1 MTALLIKRI
10 VRVALVIGSVG
21 VAVGLPRI
29 AIDLHRTARVEHLAA
44 KVLEASHVLLDE
56 CRWERPAVGG
66 PSRECNAAEVANVAV
81 NHLFA
86 DAPVGAI
93 ANAELLRALRE
104 YRAPPEDIEGFLA
117 THTDALAAVRDSTR
131 CSWSCV
137 REAPHIAYRHGS
149 FRDAMALLL
158 LQARAS
164 PPRTCLAIGIDVV
177 RLAED
182 DTVGLSD
189 AIAFSRPM
197 PDDIPAL
204 AQRTLVECAA
214 RADAATI
221 EEAARDALVVA
232 KSPKPVGD
240 ALALCATILSGPMI
254 SDVSDPKRVGAGNV
268 LWVQR
273 GYVLDAAESELALI
287 PSLRAYRGEDYP
299 ALFDRLERDLPPLTW
314 IPLAHYGEQ
323 DWQGATGNRLAV
335 ARDGMRELLLVDA
348 LFARRIRLMGV
359 ALAALRDR
367 IDRGAW
373 PTAGP
378 TELSDPA
385 LRDPLVGAPF
395 RWSLDGTRAIL
406 AADATTGDR
415 EAPAEALTLVV
426 AASP

>member
-1 MTALLIKRI
+1 MNRPTLSVKPPHIKRI
-10 VRVALVIGSVG
+10 VRVALVIGSLGVVVG
-21 VAVGLPRI
+21 FPRV
-29 AIDLHRTARVEHLAA
+29 AIDFHRRARVEHLAA

-66 PSRECNAAEVANVAV
+66 PSRDCNATEVANAAV

-86 DAPVGAI
+86 DAPVGAV

-104 YRAPPEDIEGFLA
+104 SRAPPADIEGFLA

-149 FRDAMALLL
+149 LHDAMALSL

-164 PPRTCLAIGIDVV
+164 PPRTCLAIAIDVV

-189 AIAFSRPM
+189 AIAYARPT
-197 PDDIPAL
+197 PEDLPAL

-221 EEAARDALVVA
+221 EAAARDALVVA

-240 ALALCATILSGPMI
+240 ALALCVTIVSETMI
-254 SDVSDPKRVGAGNV
+254 SDVGDPKRDRAANV

-273 GYVLDAAESELALI
+273 GSLLDAAESELR
-287 PSLRAYRGEDYP
+287 SSRGYAP
-299 ALFDRLERDLPPLTW
+299 TTARTTPRSS
-314 IPLAHYGEQ
+314 I
-323 DWQGATGNRLAV
+323 DWGA
-335 ARDGMRELLLVDA
+335 
-348 LFARRIRLMGV
+348 I
-359 ALAALRDR
+359 
-367 IDRGAW
+367 
-373 PTAGP
+373 
-378 TELSDPA
+378 
-385 LRDPLVGAPF
+385 
-395 RWSLDGTRAIL
+395 
-406 AADATTGDR
+406 
-415 EAPAEALTLVV
+415 
-426 AASP
+426 SPR